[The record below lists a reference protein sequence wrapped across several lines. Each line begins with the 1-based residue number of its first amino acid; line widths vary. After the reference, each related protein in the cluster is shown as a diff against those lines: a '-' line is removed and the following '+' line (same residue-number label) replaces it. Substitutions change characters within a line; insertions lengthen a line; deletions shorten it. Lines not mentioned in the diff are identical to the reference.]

1 LAVNPYVPNMNKDIY
16 KMKSSNSE
24 TNNNLGEAEV
34 WLKSQAQAQGWAK
47 AQKLQGRNTSQGL
60 LGLTIQVYIIHT
72 V

>member
-1 LAVNPYVPNMNKDIY
+1 M
-16 KMKSSNSE
+16 
-24 TNNNLGEAEV
+24 
-34 WLKSQAQAQGWAK
+34 WLKNQAQAQGWAK